1 VKYITEDNEQV
12 RSHCERCRLELK
24 VPKDNLVSHNDSFDL
39 KATVQCQCGRIHNLI
54 LGNSNTLK
62 WANEKVKFDPN
73 YVPSNQSNTVSCPLC
88 KSVQLY
94 AGDKG
99 FSLGSAAAGGILFGP
114 VGLLGGFLGSKTVM
128 ITCLN
133 CGHKWEAGRI

>member
-1 VKYITEDNEQV
+1 MKYIAEDNEQV
-12 RSHCERCRLELK
+12 IGRCERCRSELK
-24 VPKDNLVSHNDSFDL
+24 VPRENLVSLNDSFDL
-39 KATVQCQCGRIHNLI
+39 KSTVQCQCGRIHNLI
-54 LGNSNTLK
+54 LGNSKTLK

-73 YVPSNQSNTVSCPLC
+73 YFPPNQSNTVSCPLC

-114 VGLLGGFLGSKTVM
+114 LGLLGGFLGSKTVM

-133 CGHKWEAGRI
+133 CGHKWEAGKI